1 MHPRN
6 DCRRARSTCRR
17 TPAPGRLRSFAVYVL
32 LAFMGRTLVR
42 QTSFVA
48 DGQDYMV
55 VCMEDTEPPL
65 QAVLGRLTPSERE
78 VVALVAEG
86 LRSQEIAVRR
96 RRSVR
101 TIENQLAA
109 IFHKLKVSSRAELT
123 ARLSDST

>member
-1 MHPRN
+1 M
-6 DCRRARSTCRR
+6 
-17 TPAPGRLRSFAVYVL
+17 
-32 LAFMGRTLVR
+32 R

-48 DGQDYMV
+48 DGQYYMV
-55 VCMEDTEPPL
+55 VCMEDTEPPQ

-86 LRSQEIAVRR
+86 LRSQEIAVKR

-109 IFHKLKVSSRAELT
+109 IFHKLKGSSRVELT
-123 ARLSDST
+123 ARLSGST